1 MERLEREHDNLR
13 AALSWALQQEPG
25 EETNSRR
32 EVGLRLAVALR
43 QFWVSHAYLQEG
55 QSFLE
60 RAAAASTGAAPL
72 LRAKVL
78 IAAADLA
85 VEQSDSQ
92 WGQQL
97 AEEGL
102 RLCQELGDRE
112 GVACCLYQMG
122 WFSIRRRE
130 YALARSLLDE
140 CVAFF
145 KEPGNKN
152 RLGWSLY
159 ALGWLEYNQ
168 SEHIRAHTYFKEA
181 LALFREIGNAEGIAF
196 MLVLAADVT
205 RYIPTGDMVTARSMS
220 DEGLMLARE
229 MINKSILGFSLL
241 INAEIALGQD
251 EVDTAYARTQECLA
265 LYRELEIKGG
275 LTDALTLFGR
285 VEARLRN
292 YAATQN
298 LYQEALA
305 ITRERNFRSDFPS
318 CLKELAVVVA
328 AQGEEVWAA
337 RLLGAAE
344 ALSAY
349 LQEVINYPLTV
360 APVYDRAAAVARLLP
375 AGHRGFLRRV
385 TTILSPCVARTPER

>member
-1 MERLEREHDNLR
+1 MGVVVIDDGVIRLDI
-13 AALSWALQQEPG
+13 AMS
-25 EETNSRR
+25 NS
-32 EVGLRLAVALR
+32 
-43 QFWVSHAYLQEG
+43 
-55 QSFLE
+55 
-60 RAAAASTGAAPL
+60 
-72 LRAKVL
+72 
-78 IAAADLA
+78 
-85 VEQSDSQ
+85 
-92 WGQQL
+92 
-97 AEEGL
+97 
-102 RLCQELGDRE
+102 
-112 GVACCLYQMG
+112 
-122 WFSIRRRE
+122 
-130 YALARSLLDE
+130 
-140 CVAFF
+140 AFF

-292 YAATQN
+292 YAATQK

-360 APVYDRAAAVARLLP
+360 APVYDRAAAVARTQLGEEAFARAWAEGRTMPLESVIGPEGRAATSRAKLSPRYP
-375 AGHRGFLRRV
+375 AGLTTREVEVLRLVAQGLTDIHVAERLV
-385 TTILSPCVARTPER
+385 ISPRTVNTHLTSIYNKLGVDSRAAATRFAVEHQLV